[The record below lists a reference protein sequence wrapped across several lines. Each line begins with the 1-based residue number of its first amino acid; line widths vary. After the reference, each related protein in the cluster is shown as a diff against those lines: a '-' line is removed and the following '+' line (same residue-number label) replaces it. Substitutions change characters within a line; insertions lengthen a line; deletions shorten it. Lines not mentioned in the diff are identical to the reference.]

1 MHKLVLCVIAVAALA
16 LAATPPNLSGKWT
29 LNKDKSEFSRS
40 APDSMTATITDDGRK
55 IHMVQTVNGNDIE
68 LNVERGVESVNHLGD
83 MEMHT
88 KLTVDGDRLLEDTTF
103 NGPQGTLTRK
113 SVITVSA
120 DGKTLIFDGNYD
132 SPTGAFHEKI
142 VLDKAD

>member
-1 MHKLVLCVIAVAALA
+1 MHKLAVCLIAVAALA
-16 LAATPPNLSGKWT
+16 LAATSPNLSGKWT

-88 KLTVDGDRLLEDTTF
+88 KLTPVGSYPVTIT
-103 NGPQGTLTRK
+103 GTAGTLQQ
-113 SVITVSA
+113 SSTVTINVT
-120 DGKTLIFDGNYD
+120 K
-132 SPTGAFHEKI
+132 
-142 VLDKAD
+142 